1 MYTSLIDA
9 PLGRT
14 LILVK
19 VEDLSMEMRLRRMGL
34 FEGSSLTRLDEEVL
48 IQPVRVRGPGGEFIL
63 GGGMASRIVAHLDDG
78 RKLPLVELKPG
89 ESGHIEGV
97 TCGGS
102 LEKTLKTLGVR
113 ENDEITFVRK
123 IPPMEYITLVEEEK
137 RIRLNEGMAAKIWGR
152 MGEKYLQFAS
162 AGVKEKFEV
171 TDILGGQRIKKS
183 LTLQGITPGKTLMLE
198 GVEQA
203 KSLFMTRQNPLIISS
218 SDGLRLFLQEQE
230 GRKVFV
236 RVSEQTPG

>member
-152 MGEKYLQFAS
+152 MGKN
-162 AGVKEKFEV
+162 
-171 TDILGGQRIKKS
+171 IC
-183 LTLQGITPGKTLMLE
+183 
-198 GVEQA
+198 
-203 KSLFMTRQNPLIISS
+203 N
-218 SDGLRLFLQEQE
+218 LRLPVSKRNLKSQISWEDRE
-230 GRKVFV
+230 LRKALPFRGSLPV
-236 RVSEQTPG
+236 RR